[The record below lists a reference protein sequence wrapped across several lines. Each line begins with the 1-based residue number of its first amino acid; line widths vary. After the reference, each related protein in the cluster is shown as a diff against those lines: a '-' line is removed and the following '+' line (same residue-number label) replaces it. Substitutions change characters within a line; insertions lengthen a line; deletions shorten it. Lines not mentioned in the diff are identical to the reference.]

1 MIKNFNEFINENTSS
16 TGGPVVGG
24 MGAVVSSQPSS
35 LSGTT
40 INPSYSD
47 GGGTIGSDISIPY
60 NASSRNKIFQKLK
73 SPGFNHGSRD
83 AKKER
88 RKKSL
93 KYLKNIFSKKQ
104 DYTSGQDKPGK
115 VMNYNNFAK
124 DDMMTIKKESLTST
138 IGALGL
144 AASSLLK
151 PTMPKEIISKDPIKD
166 TTSLVEQTKD
176 DDIKEFVD
184 TIIHKYPNIVTDVV
198 LGENTLSISVLENEF
213 IMFKENRN
221 LPDLSLKD
229 LNILSKPQFPL
240 HINYFVVRGLDTYDS
255 PILIPILNLN
265 YTNAVKIHGHDIE
278 FNFTRMT
285 GVNTIGAKIN
295 F

>member
-1 MIKNFNEFINENTSS
+1 
-16 TGGPVVGG
+16 
-24 MGAVVSSQPSS
+24 
-35 LSGTT
+35 
-40 INPSYSD
+40 
-47 GGGTIGSDISIPY
+47 
-60 NASSRNKIFQKLK
+60 
-73 SPGFNHGSRD
+73 
-83 AKKER
+83 
-88 RKKSL
+88 
-93 KYLKNIFSKKQ
+93 
-104 DYTSGQDKPGK
+104 
-115 VMNYNNFAK
+115 MNYNNFAK

-176 DDIKEFVD
+176 DDIKEFAD
-184 TIIHKYPNIVTDVV
+184 TIIHKYPNIVT
-198 LGENTLSISVLENEF
+198 GGTTLSISILENEF

-221 LPDLSLKD
+221 LPDLFLSD

-265 YTNAVKIHGHDIE
+265 YTNVKIHGHDVE

>member
-1 MIKNFNEFINENTSS
+1 MIKNFNEFINENTSA
-16 TGGPVVGG
+16 TGGSVVSGG

-47 GGGTIGSDISIPY
+47 GGGTIGSDISVPY

-73 SPGFNHGSRD
+73 SSGFNHGSRD

-115 VMNYNNFAK
+115 VMNYDNFAK
-124 DDMMTIKKESLTST
+124 DDMMTIKRESLTST

-166 TTSLVEQTKD
+166 TSSLVEQTKD
-176 DDIKEFVD
+176 DDIKEFTD
-184 TIIHKYPNIVTDVV
+184 TIIEKYPNIVT
-198 LGENTLSISVLENEF
+198 GETTLSISILENEF

-221 LPDLSLKD
+221 LPDLCLSD

-255 PILIPILNLN
+255 PILIPILSLN
-265 YTNAVKIHGHDIE
+265 YTNIVKIHGHDVE

-285 GVNTIGAKIN
+285 GVNTIGAKIT